1 MQNMKGERPDRKIK
15 KQKQRQKYQIKG
27 LVSTSSSIFNFF
39 EEHFESGKTTIVFVL
54 QAQEFVTI
62 PVALKFSHI
71 TEEQLSVCTWCVWK
85 CQVQK
90 LIQFVIDLI
99 TS

>member
-1 MQNMKGERPDRKIK
+1 MKGERPDRKIK

-54 QAQEFVTI
+54 
-62 PVALKFSHI
+62 
-71 TEEQLSVCTWCVWK
+71 
-85 CQVQK
+85 
-90 LIQFVIDLI
+90 
-99 TS
+99 